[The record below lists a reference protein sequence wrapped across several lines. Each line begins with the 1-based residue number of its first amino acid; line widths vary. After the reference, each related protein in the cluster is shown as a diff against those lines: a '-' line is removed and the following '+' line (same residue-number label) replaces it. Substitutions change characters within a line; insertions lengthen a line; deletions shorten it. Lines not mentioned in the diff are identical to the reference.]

1 MPKVNEPFCFHM
13 STSDQD
19 HLHYITQLLESKSAA
34 KQTTYKHL
42 LAAFSMLQKE
52 AQRITTELKKHAN
65 PNDKDVTI
73 EFKAISEHEFHV
85 KLAGD
90 LLIFVL
96 HTNIVTFREDHF
108 IMQHPYMTLKEV
120 NRYFGQIMIYN
131 FMSDSLKFN
140 RVNDPGYLLA
150 RLMINH
156 ENRFFIEGEGQLA
169 TLFNQISDIPLSQET
184 LDALV
189 KISLAIAIENDLV
202 ALPYPDVKF
211 ITLYQK
217 LEHTPDLG
225 GGQKIGF
232 RMNYEDK
239 NKS

>member
-1 MPKVNEPFCFHM
+1 MN
-13 STSDQD
+13 TDQD
-19 HLHYITQLLESKSAA
+19 HLDYITNLLKSKSAA

-42 LAAFSMLQKE
+42 LAAFSILSKE
-52 AQRITTELKKHAN
+52 SQRIISELKKRAT
-65 PNDKDVTI
+65 PADKDITI
-73 EFKAISEHEFHV
+73 EFTPVNEHEFHV

-96 HTNIVTFREDHF
+96 HTNIVTFADDHA
-108 IMQHPYMTLKEV
+108 MMNDPYMKEQEV

-156 ENRFFIEGEGQLA
+156 DNRFFIEGEGQLA
-169 TLFNQISDIPLSQET
+169 TLFNKISDQPLTTET
-184 LDALV
+184 LNALV
-189 KISLAIAIENDLV
+189 KLSLAIAIENDLM
-202 ALPYPDVKF
+202 AMPYPEVKF

-232 RMNYEDK
+232 RMSYEDK
-239 NKS
+239 MKG